1 MNFELIDSIFD
12 LPNERK
18 HTKSILVDLSKAFD
32 TADQDILIKK
42 LQLHRVQRNYL
53 NWFKSYLTNSKQYI
67 EIKDFER
74 EMLNIKYRIP
84 QGSILGPLL
93 FIMLFIND
101 FFFLSTPFLEP
112 TILDDTN
119 LFYLHQ
125 DIKELFRVANSEHC
139 LRKRQ

>member
-1 MNFELIDSIFD
+1 MNFELTDSIFD

-42 LQLHRVQRNYL
+42 LQLHRVQGNYL

-101 FFFLSTPFLEP
+101 FFF
-112 TILDDTN
+112 
-119 LFYLHQ
+119 
-125 DIKELFRVANSEHC
+125 
-139 LRKRQ
+139 

>member
-1 MNFELIDSIFD
+1 MDLVSTILLIMNFELIDSIFD
-12 LPNERK
+12 LPKERK
-18 HTKSILVDLSKAFD
+18 HAKSILVDLSKAFD

-42 LQLHRVQRNYL
+42 LQLHRVQGNYL

-101 FFFLSTPFLEP
+101 FFFFKYTL
-112 TILDDTN
+112 
-119 LFYLHQ
+119 
-125 DIKELFRVANSEHC
+125 
-139 LRKRQ
+139 LRAYHIG

>member
-1 MNFELIDSIFD
+1 MNFELTDSIFD

-42 LQLHRVQRNYL
+42 LQLHHVQGNYL
-53 NWFKSYLTNSKQYI
+53 NWFKSYLANSKQYI
-67 EIKDFER
+67 EIKDFET
-74 EMLNIKYRIP
+74 EMLNIKCRIP

-101 FFFLSTPFLEP
+101 FFFF
-112 TILDDTN
+112 
-119 LFYLHQ
+119 
-125 DIKELFRVANSEHC
+125 
-139 LRKRQ
+139 